1 MKRKLKWFPQ
11 KTKFTCGPN
20 AWRNLLLK
28 FGIRAAEET
37 IREIMETKPSD
48 GTDSN
53 GIINAAE
60 AYGFNYKEVLSTS
73 HDVFGRKI
81 IKALKSGHGIILL
94 TKACEHW
101 VYVDTYAKRR
111 IHVIDGLKDEKGRVT
126 KYTLKELKQY
136 AFNFDESEKRSY
148 YYFIEAWPLEIRG
161 E

>member
-1 MKRKLKWFPQ
+1 MKRKFKWHRQ
-11 KTKFTCGPN
+11 ERLFTCGPN

-28 FGIRAAEET
+28 FGIKAAEET
-37 IREIMETKPSD
+37 IRTIMETKFSN

-53 GIINAAE
+53 GILNAAE
-60 AYGFNYKEVLSTS
+60 TYGFDYKEVLSTS

-101 VYVDTYAKRR
+101 VYVDKYFKKH
-111 IHVIDGLKDEKGRVT
+111 IYVVDGLKDDKNRVAI
-126 KYTLKELKQY
+126 YTLKELKQY

-148 YYFIEAWPLEIRG
+148 YYFIEAWPLETRG

>member
-1 MKRKLKWFPQ
+1 MKRKFKWHKQ
-11 KTKFTCGPN
+11 ERQFTCGPN

-37 IREIMETKPSD
+37 IRSIMETNSSD

-53 GIINAAE
+53 GILNAAE
-60 AYGFNYKEVLSTS
+60 AYEFDYKEVLSTS

-81 IKALKSGHGIILL
+81 IKALKSNHGIILL

-101 VYVDTYAKRR
+101 VYVDNYSKRY
-111 IHVIDGLKDEKGRVT
+111 IQVVDGLKEDKERVT
-126 KYTLKELKQY
+126 SYTLKELKQY
-136 AFNFDESEKRSY
+136 AFNFDEFEKRSY
-148 YYFIEAWPLEIRG
+148 FYFIEAWPLETRG